1 MQINLRKRE
10 KVAVR
15 WKAEE
20 TVSLSLLWR
29 TERVL
34 GVCSTVL
41 GAPQAMKRRAFW
53 DLSARGKG
61 MFTRVLCRCV
71 EHSTVSLYKC
81 VQAWQHMATTL
92 GQKHLKWHV
101 TKKKTPFHPTK
112 TKTKTKQNIT
122 DRAFSETTINL
133 LVTKVPSIRPA
144 TSLLLKHLL

>member
-29 TERVL
+29 TESAGGVFDCARCSPSYEEKSIL
-34 GVCSTVL
+34 G
-41 GAPQAMKRRAFW
+41 PERQ
-53 DLSARGKG
+53 GKG